1 MSKKLLIIVLGLQ
14 LCLSGCS
21 KLLTTSVVYKPS
33 AYGQGYVIEVY
44 TPFNCCVVMDDE
56 HAYYAYV
63 FCSNKIP
70 GKFFISNDS
79 SYGYDVRLSKS
90 DTVVQ
95 CGRDTALRYHL
106 PELTTRI
113 QGRNWKTVYVLDPE
127 RAHNDYF
134 DEVYGNSVVTYGYV
148 NVRKKDKKIY
158 DRIIESVEVLKDT
171 TIIRDSIAIRYEL
184 KEGWSILMEYK

>member
-1 MSKKLLIIVLGLQ
+1 MNKKLLFIVLGLQ

-21 KLLTTSVVYKPS
+21 ELTTTSVVYKPS
-33 AYGQGYVIEVY
+33 ACKQGYVLEVY
-44 TPFNCCVVMDDE
+44 SPFNCFVVRGDE
-56 HAYYAYV
+56 HSYYGYV

-79 SYGYDVRLSKS
+79 SYGYYVRLSKS

-95 CGRDTALRYHL
+95 CGRDTALRYHW
-106 PELTTRI
+106 PELTTRT
-113 QGRNWKTVYVLDPE
+113 QGRNWKTVYVLNPE
-127 RAHNDYF
+127 RNHNDGF

-158 DRIIESVEVLKDT
+158 DRMIESVVVLKDT
-171 TIIRDSIAIRYEL
+171 TIKDSIAIKYEL
-184 KEGWSILMEYK
+184 KEGWSIEYK